1 MEIRLEM
8 KFSYVLSMCTALGS
22 ITAPPPKTTGYYG
35 GVKHLALRKA
45 AAQSGETR
53 KGDVTHVPRELHCS
67 RQLPLDS
74 LSSLVS
80 CIVWNLGIKGE
91 GSRDFIV

>member
-8 KFSYVLSMCTALGS
+8 KFSCVLSMCTALGTHYS
-22 ITAPPPKTTGYYG
+22 ITAPPPKTTGHYG

-80 CIVWNLGIKGE
+80 CIV
-91 GSRDFIV
+91 